1 MLIRQ
6 LIEEVQDDARLSPY
20 LELIPKKYKKTQ
32 MDFMHLLTR
41 LGYLFYLTDKPELS
55 DYLIDK
61 MLAIQFEGDYRY
73 WESVQNIGLL
83 GVHIDKPKYGE
94 SVRDMMAFARAYGDE
109 DSAYVKQKVHKR
121 FLTGHRLNDLRADV
135 QGAKDP
141 IAKMN
146 KSFLL
151 LYHLFYLDAFSEELE
166 MEHQIV
172 RDEIKDTLAAL
183 GHYIR
188 SEGFNNLFPFK

>member
-20 LELIPKKYKKTQ
+20 LELIPKKHKKTQ

-41 LGYLFYLTDKPELS
+41 LGYIFYLSDKLELT

-61 MLAIQFEGDYRY
+61 MLGIQFEGDYRY
-73 WESVQNIGLL
+73 WGPVQNIGLL
-83 GVHIDKPKYGE
+83 GVHIDEPKYGE
-94 SVRDMMAFARAYGDE
+94 RVRDMMAFARAYGDE
-109 DSAYVKQKVHKR
+109 DSASVKQKVHKR

-141 IAKMN
+141 ISKMN

-166 MEHQIV
+166 MDHQIV
-172 RDEIKDTLAAL
+172 TDEIKDTLTTL
-183 GHYIR
+183 GQYIQ
-188 SEGFNNLFPFK
+188 SNGYDSLYPFK

>member
-1 MLIRQ
+1 
-6 LIEEVQDDARLSPY
+6 
-20 LELIPKKYKKTQ
+20 
-32 MDFMHLLTR
+32 MHLLTR
-41 LGYLFYLTDKPELS
+41 LGYLFYLTDKPQLS

-61 MLAIQFEGDYRY
+61 MLGIQFEGDYRY
-73 WESVQNIGLL
+73 WGPVQNIGLL
-83 GVHIDKPKYGE
+83 GVHIDEAKYGGR
-94 SVRDMMAFARAYGDE
+94 VRDMMAFARAYGDE
-109 DSAYVKQKVHKR
+109 GSVSVKQKVHKR

-172 RDEIKDTLAAL
+172 TDEIKDTLTTL
-183 GHYIR
+183 GQYIR

>member
-20 LELIPKKYKKTQ
+20 LEQIPKKYKKTQ

-73 WESVQNIGLL
+73 WGSVQNIGLL
-83 GVHIDKPKYGE
+83 GVHIDESKYGG
-94 SVRDMMAFARAYGDE
+94 SVRD
-109 DSAYVKQKVHKR
+109 
-121 FLTGHRLNDLRADV
+121 
-135 QGAKDP
+135 
-141 IAKMN
+141 
-146 KSFLL
+146 
-151 LYHLFYLDAFSEELE
+151 
-166 MEHQIV
+166 
-172 RDEIKDTLAAL
+172 
-183 GHYIR
+183 
-188 SEGFNNLFPFK
+188 

>member
-1 MLIRQ
+1 MLV
-6 LIEEVQDDARLSPY
+6 LI
-20 LELIPKKYKKTQ
+20 
-32 MDFMHLLTR
+32 
-41 LGYLFYLTDKPELS
+41 FYLSDKLERS

-73 WESVQNIGLL
+73 WEPVQNIGLL
-83 GVHIDKPKYGE
+83 GIHIDDAKYGE
-94 SVRDMMAFARAYGDE
+94 SVRDMTAFARAYGGE
-109 DSAYVKQKVHKR
+109 GSASVKQKVHKR

-141 IAKMN
+141 ISKMN

-166 MEHQIV
+166 MDHQIV
-172 RDEIKDTLAAL
+172 TDEIKDTLTTL
-183 GHYIR
+183 GQYIQ
-188 SEGFNNLFPFK
+188 SNGYDSLYPFK

>member
-41 LGYLFYLTDKPELS
+41 LGYLFYLTDKPQLS

-61 MLAIQFEGDYRY
+61 MLGIQFEGDYRY
-73 WESVQNIGLL
+73 WGPVQNIGLL
-83 GVHIDKPKYGE
+83 GVHIDEAKYGGR
-94 SVRDMMAFARAYGDE
+94 VRDMMAFARAYGDE
-109 DSAYVKQKVHKR
+109 GSVSVKQKVHKR

-172 RDEIKDTLAAL
+172 TDEIKDTLTTL
-183 GHYIR
+183 GQYIR

>member
-41 LGYLFYLTDKPELS
+41 LGYLFYLTDKPDLS

-73 WESVQNIGLL
+73 WGPVQNIGLL
-83 GVHIDKPKYGE
+83 GIHIDEAKYGE
-94 SVRDMMAFARAYGDE
+94 SVRDMMAFARTYGDE
-109 DSAYVKQKVHKR
+109 GSASVKQKVHKR

-151 LYHLFYLDAFSEELE
+151 LYYLFYLDAFSEELE

-172 RDEIKDTLAAL
+172 TDEIKDTLTTL
-183 GHYIR
+183 EHYIQTNGYD
-188 SEGFNNLFPFK
+188 SLYPFK